1 MPAQEEVDDLIHDE
15 AEEVAQAED
24 VLRTHRQVDLRSGRE
39 VTNEEVERY
48 VKERYEDPAL
58 REAALRD
65 DGGEQAGAFPGP
77 GRSFPSGSLLSTTI
91 ESVKSPSPTKGGVR
105 RYVRECSE
113 DCPAQ
118 WAASRVMSIKHND
131 ATCVE
136 QIGACKLNVLLWPLH
151 LLLLCEQWGGSL
163 LGCLV
168 RLQAQNWL
176 CAAL

>member
-1 MPAQEEVDDLIHDE
+1 MLAQEEVDDLIHDE

-65 DGGEQAGAFPGP
+65 DGGEQAGTFPGP
-77 GRSFPSGSLLSTTI
+77 VQLPLQQPS
-91 ESVKSPSPTKGGVR
+91 ENPDKECESPTKGGVS

-113 DCPAQ
+113 DCPVQ
-118 WAASRVMSIKHND
+118 WAASRVMSTMHNE
-131 ATCVE
+131 AVCVE
-136 QIGACKLNVLLWPLH
+136 QPGACESNVLRWSLH
-151 LLLLCEQWGGSL
+151 LLLLCEQ
-163 LGCLV
+163 
-168 RLQAQNWL
+168 
-176 CAAL
+176 